1 MARHG
6 RNSSPE
12 TEERLDK
19 GKKKLDKQSL
29 EKLLGIF
36 QFTLP
41 YKGYFIAGM
50 TCLFLSSVTL
60 MAFPHLTGKL
70 IDTSAGNQ
78 SFILTSIDEISLALG
93 GVLAIQSIFSFF
105 RVYFFSQ
112 VSERGMADLRK
123 KLYEKYMTLPMSF
136 YDNTRTGELFSRIT
150 SDVMLLQDT
159 FSFQLAEFFRQIT
172 VLLAGVTILFFT
184 NYQLTL
190 FMLATFPILIFAAL
204 FFGRFIRKLSKKA
217 QDALAK
223 ANVMVEESL
232 QSIQTVK
239 AFTNERYEVNRY
251 GNALNDVVNIALKN
265 AKFRGG
271 FISFIIFAILGGIVL
286 VMWYGSVL
294 MSQNIITYGG
304 LVSFV
309 IYTMFI
315 GGSIGG
321 LGDIYGTLQKAVGA
335 SERILEILAE
345 SSEEKFKQTL
355 HSFNKTK
362 GEIVF
367 KDVYFSYPTRK
378 EIEVLKGINIS
389 IKAGEKIALVGHSG
403 AGKSTTIQL
412 LLKFYAPD
420 KGTILVDNKDLQD
433 WELAEYRSNLGIV
446 PQEVLLFG
454 GTIKE
459 NIAYGKPNA
468 TEEEIIEAARKA
480 NALEFIQTFPES
492 LNTLVGERGVK
503 LSGGQRQRVAIARA
517 ILKDPAI
524 LLLDEATSSLDAES
538 ERLVQEALD
547 ELMKGR
553 TSIIIAHRLATI
565 RKVDRIYVIDKG
577 IVAESG
583 THEELA
589 NKNGGI
595 YNNLLSLQ
603 VSGVFE

>member
-12 TEERLDK
+12 AEERLDK

-93 GVLAIQSIFSFF
+93 GVLAIQSLFSFF

-136 YDNTRTGELFSRIT
+136 YDNTRTGEMFSRIT

-239 AFTNERYEVNRY
+239 AFTNEYYEVNRY

-345 SSEEKFKQTL
+345 ISEEKYKQTL
-355 HSFNKTK
+355 HPFNKIK
-362 GEIVF
+362 GEIIF
-367 KDVYFSYPTRK
+367 NDVHFSYPTRN

-459 NIAYGKPNA
+459 NIAYGKPHA

-480 NALEFIQTFPES
+480 HALEFIQTFPEG

-577 IVAESG
+577 TVAETG

-589 NKNGGI
+589 NKEGGI
-595 YNNLLSLQ
+595 YNNLVSLQ